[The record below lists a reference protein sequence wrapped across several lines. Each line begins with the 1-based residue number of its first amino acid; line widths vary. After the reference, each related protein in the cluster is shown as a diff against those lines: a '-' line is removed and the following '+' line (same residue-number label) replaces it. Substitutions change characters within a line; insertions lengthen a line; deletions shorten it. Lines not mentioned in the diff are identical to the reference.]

1 MGFED
6 NLQRSMFSES
16 KEKTFIDKLLAKED
30 VQAIR
35 QIIKK
40 PKLTRSDMLEAL
52 YMLSSNESK
61 LLNFDEWNRYVLLK
75 FFVWIREFIKIA
87 ELSFDYHDDLELK
100 EKLCSCGGYV
110 NIKDKTLHYLKKC
123 GCEKPTYV
131 FSITTRTKRLLEN
144 QQRLIEHNV
153 KFLIDLY
160 FAIGRTSLSLG
171 ATGFLE
177 ILKNKYEIH
186 YDQKQSITQNQEKK
200 GGILSFR

>member
-1 MGFED
+1 MSFED
-6 NLQRSMFSES
+6 QLQEGMFKET

-30 VQAIR
+30 VQSIR

-40 PKLTRSDMLEAL
+40 DRLNRSDMLEAL

-61 LLNFDEWNRYVLLK
+61 LLNFSEWDRYVILK
-75 FFVWIREFIKIA
+75 FFVWIREFIKVA

-100 EKLCSCGGYV
+100 QKLCECGGY
-110 NIKDKTLHYLKKC
+110 KDLSKAQEHLKE
-123 GCEKPTYV
+123 CECKVTKYTFV
-131 FSITTRTKRLLEN
+131 ITTRTKRLLEN

-171 ATGFLE
+171 GTGFLE
-177 ILKNKYEIH
+177 ILKNKYEIN
-186 YDQKQSITQNQEKK
+186 YTQPPPPQQPEQKK
-200 GGILSFR
+200 GFLSLRS